1 MYFILKYTGPSV
13 NEFVSFTRGE
23 NEKKFFQNQ
32 FTLSLQ
38 KIVKEFLSHK
48 LNTENTQHSKTV
60 AYNIYRI
67 YNNYQSISLSATR
80 I

>member
-32 FTLSLQ
+32 FTLLLQ
-38 KIVKEFLSHK
+38 KIVKEFLPH
-48 LNTENTQHSKTV
+48 LN
-60 AYNIYRI
+60 
-67 YNNYQSISLSATR
+67 
-80 I
+80 